1 MIFPNRPDRKFMHK
15 LWFLIPYV
23 VLAGVALPGCRDVG
37 GGKMLEQA
45 QKQQDYKNRKIRQPK
60 PAARPQKEDLREE
73 LDVIARAYES
83 TRSRS
88 ATTGRAEE
96 VAVKKVAAAI
106 KASRELGP
114 ALVVWIVDRTPSS
127 QKIVT
132 ETTSAVKNY
141 YDSPEVR
148 QWSLDSSDPL
158 LTAVV
163 SYDEQVEFVLD
174 PPTGDWQKA
183 KSAWDGIQTSTA
195 GREHTFAAI
204 KQALEKYLGLRTKER
219 REVLMVVVSDEAGN
233 DPQLVDVLV
242 ETTRRNAIPIYVIG
256 SPAPW
261 GQVFPFAANPK
272 AIDATKTDDS
282 APVYGPESLFSER
295 VDLQG
300 WTASYGFNYESRP
313 NLDLIDSGFG
323 PFALER
329 LCRASRGQFFAT
341 RPDAGGSTYN
351 HYGTTHKYWP
361 TGEELRFSTENIER
375 YAPDYVSEP
384 DYLQL
389 LAENKARRALHEA
402 AKLPKVT
409 VEDYPS
415 LTFPKGTEAQ
425 NTRNLSQAQQFAA
438 KYSPAVDQLFGVLS
452 PGEADRDK
460 LTSPRWQAEFD
471 LAMGRVSAL
480 KARLD
485 GYNSMLAA
493 LKRGRAFQNAGS
505 TTWNLEA
512 ADAFETESTIRK
524 LAEKAKMYLQRVT
537 EDHPGTPWAK
547 IAEEEL
553 KNPLGWT
560 WKES

>member
-1 MIFPNRPDRKFMHK
+1 MHK
-15 LWFLIPYV
+15 LHSLIPCIL
-23 VLAGVALPGCRDVG
+23 LAGLLLPGCRDVG
-37 GGKMLEQA
+37 GSKMLQEA
-45 QKQQDYKNRKIRQPK
+45 QQQKNYKNRKIRQPK
-60 PAARPQKEDLREE
+60 PVTRPAKEDLSAE

-83 TRSRS
+83 TRSRAAS
-88 ATTGRAEE
+88 TGRAED
-96 VAVKKVAAAI
+96 VAVKKIAAAI
-106 KASRELGP
+106 KASRELGQT
-114 ALVVWIVDRTPSS
+114 LVVWIVDRTPSS
-127 QKIVT
+127 QKLVT
-132 ETTSAVKNY
+132 ETTAAVKSY
-141 YDSPEVR
+141 YDSPDVR
-148 QWSLDSSDPL
+148 QWSLDSSNPL

-163 SYDEQVEFVLD
+163 AYDEQVEFLLD
-174 PPTGDWQKA
+174 PPTGDWQKVKA
-183 KSAWDGIQTSTA
+183 AWDGIAGATS
-195 GREHTFAAI
+195 GREHTFAAM
-204 KQALEKYLGLRTKER
+204 KQSLDKYLTFRTNER
-219 REVLMVVVSDEAGN
+219 REVLLVVISDEAGD
-233 DPQLVDVLV
+233 DPQLLEELV
-242 ETTRRNAIPIYVIG
+242 ETTRKNALPIYVLG

-261 GQVFPFAANPK
+261 GQVNPHAANPK
-272 AIDATKTDDS
+272 AIDTTKTDDS
-282 APVYGPESLFSER
+282 APNHGPESLFSER
-295 VDLQG
+295 VDIQG
-300 WTASYGFNYESRP
+300 WTANYGFNYEARA

-329 LCRASRGQFFAT
+329 LCRASRGQFIAI

-351 HYGTTHKYWP
+351 YYGTTHKYWP
-361 TGEELRFSTENIER
+361 SGEELRFAAENIEK
-375 YAPDYVSEP
+375 YAPDYVSEAE
-384 DYLQL
+384 YRKL
-389 LAENKARRALHEA
+389 LAENKARLALHEA
-402 AKLPKVT
+402 AKLAKVT

-425 NTRNLSQAQQFAA
+425 NTRNLNQAQQFAA
-438 KYSPAVDQLFGVLS
+438 KYSPAVDRLFGVLS

-524 LAEKAKMYLQRVT
+524 QAEKAKMYLDRVVK
-537 EDHPGTPWAK
+537 EHPGTPWAR